1 MKSALQI
8 APLLQSPRIAIP
20 PKRFSM
26 IGVTI
31 LVGPCPSGLQLPYSC
46 VRLKAFPSHLTELK
60 EGIRFQE
67 RKDADIGRRAIRTHK
82 IRGRPTQV
90 MSYICRSNQIL
101 QNNGGYTDLSC
112 IRRYGTLLSQEVGHR
127 CILDLACMQLAR
139 EICAVSR
146 K

>member
-8 APLLQSPRIAIP
+8 APLLQSPRITIP

-46 VRLKAFPSHLTELK
+46 VRLKTLPSHLTELR

-90 MSYICRSNQIL
+90 MSTYVGLIKFC
-101 QNNGGYTDLSC
+101 NNGGYTDLSC